1 MAFSLFL
8 VGQLSMMGLISTSI
22 SPPPRAYMTTE
33 ARSPVYASG
42 SSSGNTASPSSPP
55 RAASAPISAPH
66 HTSSRVRITMAALYP
81 ILSMNP
87 ADSRST
93 NSWMPKLIVI
103 SMVIRLRGI

>member
-42 SSSGNTASPSSPP
+42 SSSGSTASPSSP
-55 RAASAPISAPH
+55 AAAKIWA
-66 HTSSRVRITMAALYP
+66 ITMAALYP